1 MLDQVRTSPFVCVP
15 RTDDCVQTASPSLRE
30 ILAAFKFSKGQDGDC
45 QLLLA
50 VLNAKSAEDQ
60 VISPPIHPCEFQRLT
75 SFPCAANYRDRQP
88 THASA

>member
-1 MLDQVRTSPFVCVP
+1 MSVRLPLSFSRLVLTCDLSQA
-15 RTDDCVQTASPSLRE
+15 TSPSLRE

-60 VISPPIHPCEFQRLT
+60 VICPPARLADLQTHPPLP
-75 SFPCAANYRDRQP
+75 S
-88 THASA
+88 HSG